1 MKRVMMK
8 EEKVYTDKRET
19 YQMMKKGT
27 NRQDERKY
35 DNYNQNESK
44 LTEQLRARSIDK

>member
-19 YQMMKKGT
+19 YQMMEKGT

-35 DNYNQNESK
+35 NYNQNESK
-44 LTEQLRARSIDK
+44 LT